1 MLWIRL
7 IGAVEMGS
15 APALSRA
22 VDRVREVRPRRVL
35 IDLAGVTF
43 AGSVL
48 VNFLVRVHTAGC
60 RCRIC
65 LLRAGPMSRVA
76 VTATGLADFV
86 TFAGGGP
93 GRTAGPW

>member
-76 VTATGLADFV
+76 VTASGLDDFV
-86 TFAGGGP
+86 TFAGDGP
-93 GRTAGPW
+93 GRIAGPW